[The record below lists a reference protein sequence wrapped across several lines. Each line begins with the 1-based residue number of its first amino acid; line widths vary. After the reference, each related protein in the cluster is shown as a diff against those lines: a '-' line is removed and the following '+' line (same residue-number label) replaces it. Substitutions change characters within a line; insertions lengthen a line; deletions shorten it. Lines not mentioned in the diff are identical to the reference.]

1 MSTLIEATKL
11 KHSFDYELF
20 RDIDITLESGSS
32 MAIVGKSGSGK
43 STLLHIL
50 STFATPESGNVVI
63 MGRDIKTL
71 SSDEID
77 VVRRYDLGIIFQFHH
92 LFKGMKAIDNVNIAT
107 GLSNQDM
114 DQSIFKK
121 LEIESNLNQKTSE
134 LSGGQQ
140 QRISIARVL
149 AKKPRIIFADEP
161 TGNLDKET
169 AHLVMKVL
177 LDYVRENDAGLILV
191 THDEEIAKL
200 CNDVYLLEN
209 KSLTKIMQ

>member
-1 MSTLIEATKL
+1 MSTLIEAVNL

-20 RDIDITLESGSS
+20 RDINITLESGSS

-50 STFATPESGNVVI
+50 STFATQDSGNVVI
-63 MGRDIKTL
+63 MGRDIKIL
-71 SSDEID
+71 SNDEID

-92 LFKGMKAIDNVNIAT
+92 LFKGMKAIDNINIAT
-107 GLSNQDM
+107 SLSNQDI
-114 DQSIFKK
+114 DQSIFEK

-149 AKKPRIIFADEP
+149 SKKPRIIFADEP

-169 AHLVMKVL
+169 ALLVMNVL

-209 KSLTKIMQ
+209 KSLIKER